1 VGTCTQHFSM
11 TVQNS
16 PPTCSLKT
24 GSTIVTAVTA
34 GSALQLDVLLTN
46 QLTTQPLNIQ
56 SIDITWN
63 EPSQSASNKLSWDNL
78 GFPSGG
84 KLTATGTTDVARSVT
99 FTLNPL
105 PGTLSASDAVIPKS
119 GSLKVSLLGL
129 AFVALSE
136 TENAISINEQNHTQT
151 VAVAEA
157 GAKLVLQWFQT
168 PAPMLA
174 RGLMPA
180 NAEGYKTRRTVSA
193 YSGYYKPSASA
204 PL

>member
-1 VGTCTQHFSM
+1 MKRLIRFAKRSRRRFQ
-11 TVQNS
+11 
-16 PPTCSLKT
+16 K
-24 GSTIVTAVTA
+24 
-34 GSALQLDVLLTN
+34 GSALL
-46 QLTTQPLNIQ
+46 
-56 SIDITWN
+56 
-63 EPSQSASNKLSWDNL
+63 
-78 GFPSGG
+78 
-84 KLTATGTTDVARSVT
+84 VALMTMVG
-99 FTLNPL
+99 L
-105 PGTLSASDAVIPKS
+105 
-119 GSLKVSLLGL
+119 SLLGL

-193 YSGYYKPSASA
+193 STDMGE
-204 PL
+204 